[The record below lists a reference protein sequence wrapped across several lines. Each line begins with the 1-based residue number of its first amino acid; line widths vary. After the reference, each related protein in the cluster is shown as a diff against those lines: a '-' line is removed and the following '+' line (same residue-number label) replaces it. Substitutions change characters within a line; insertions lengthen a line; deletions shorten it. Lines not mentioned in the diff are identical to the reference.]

1 MAISV
6 GNRTAP
12 ATAERLGSR
21 KSVQVIA
28 VIILAFSAILFY
40 SAGMAAEDQN
50 PQDVQVREEKIE
62 RKNDG
67 ADRRCFELCE
77 GRRKIRLDHF
87 GGDVLNSNKL
97 YDMALAANAKMISK
111 MKVDYGPTHFS
122 NIFEEKDSAAQKTR
136 YRGVGSIPEDG
147 KSRDR
152 LKRKILM
159 KILSAQTEIRKKDEN
174 FEGCDCMNGDK
185 PLGSE
190 SAIGN
195 AADLKET
202 EQTYARYV
210 WATGGHS
217 ASAGHGNL
225 YNETY
230 TAFMTRAVTNVFA
243 SVGIEFESR
252 NYAMGGTG

>member
-1 MAISV
+1 MAIAV
-6 GNRTAP
+6 GNERP
-12 ATAERLGSR
+12 ATAEPSVSR
-21 KSVQVIA
+21 KSVQF
-28 VIILAFSAILFY
+28 IIMILLAFSSILLY
-40 SAGMAAEDQN
+40 LTGMAAEDTS
-50 PQDVQVREEKIE
+50 PQDVEVRDEKIE

-67 ADRRCFELCE
+67 ANRRCFDLCE
-77 GRRKIRLDHF
+77 ARRKMRLDHF
-87 GGDVLNSNKL
+87 GGDVLNWNEL
-97 YDMALAANAKMISK
+97 YHMALAANTKMISA
-111 MKVDYGPTHFS
+111 MKVDYGPSHFS
-122 NIFEEKDSAAQKTR
+122 NIFEETDSAAQKTR

-147 KSRDR
+147 KSMDR
-152 LKRKILM
+152 LKKKIRM
-159 KILSAQTEIRKKDEN
+159 KIMSAQTEIRKKDEN
-174 FEGCDCMNGDK
+174 FQGCDCMNGDK

-195 AADLKET
+195 ATESKEVEHT
-202 EQTYARYV
+202 FARYV

-225 YNETY
+225 YNESY